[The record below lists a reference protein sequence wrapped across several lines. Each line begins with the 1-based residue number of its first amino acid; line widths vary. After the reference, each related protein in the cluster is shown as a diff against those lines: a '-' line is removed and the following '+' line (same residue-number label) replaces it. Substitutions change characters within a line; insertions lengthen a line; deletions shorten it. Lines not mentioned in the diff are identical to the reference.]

1 MEGIAMTRPKTAIPN
16 EEITTAISYI
26 KRRLRTRKIE
36 LVGDPSLATVEKEL
50 NSIVTARN
58 KQERVATFDRWCLD
72 YLTDA
77 DRSKL
82 RTSLR
87 KHRQRLHK
95 RGNAAQVSMTVKAF
109 DLLKKVASRENL
121 NYSQVLEKYL
131 WNAAKPTR
139 RKIT

>member
-1 MEGIAMTRPKTAIPN
+1 MARPKTAIPN

-26 KRRLRTRKIE
+26 KRRLRTRKLE
-36 LVGDPSLATVEKEL
+36 LVGDPSLVKVENEL
-50 NSIVTARN
+50 NGIVTARN
-58 KQERVATFDRWCLD
+58 KQERVTVFEKWCND
-72 YLTDA
+72 YLFDT

-95 RGNAAQVSMTVKAF
+95 RGNAAQVSLSVSSF
-109 DLLKKVASRENL
+109 ELLKKVASRENL
-121 NYSQVLEKYL
+121 NYSQILEKYL

-139 RKIT
+139 WRKT

>member
-1 MEGIAMTRPKTAIPN
+1 MTRPKTAIPN

-36 LVGDPSLATVEKEL
+36 LVGDPSLVKVENEL
-50 NSIVTARN
+50 NGIVTARN
-58 KQERVATFDRWCLD
+58 KQERVTAFEKWCID

-77 DRSKL
+77 DRAKL

-95 RGNAAQVSMTVKAF
+95 RGNSAQVSLSVNAF
-109 DLLKKVASRENL
+109 ELLKKVASRENL

-131 WNAAKPTR
+131 WNACKPTR
-139 RKIT
+139 RKVT